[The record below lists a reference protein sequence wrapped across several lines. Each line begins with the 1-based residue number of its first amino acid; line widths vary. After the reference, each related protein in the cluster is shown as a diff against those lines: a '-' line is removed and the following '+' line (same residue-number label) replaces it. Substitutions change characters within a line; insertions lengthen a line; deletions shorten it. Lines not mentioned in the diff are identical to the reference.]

1 MDMGC
6 GASGGEGSPS
16 AAPDTAERAPAGES
30 GASGAGAGDVGK
42 VPAGLHALSKE
53 QQERG
58 KALPLLLQKRVLND
72 NSKYGEDQYVYRVC
86 LTGGPC
92 GGKSSSQESLS
103 KALTAKGYNVYFAP
117 EVPTILMNGGCVYP
131 GLAPEKKA
139 QLTAFEDGIIQ
150 MQLQMERSFTKIAS
164 STGKPSVVIFDRG
177 LLDIP
182 AYLPREAWLELLE
195 TLGFTEEYFAGRYDI
210 VLHLVTT
217 AHGVEDV
224 YEVQK
229 SNNAA
234 RTETAQQARDLC
246 DKVFDCWSI
255 HPNVVKLENTADGF
269 VSKLESGT
277 TAVLEMIEAKKVWLR
292 RKAAQENA
300 AEGANKRVKL
310 AE

>member
-6 GASGGEGSPS
+6 GASGGEGSPL
-16 AAPDTAERAPAGES
+16 AAPDTAERPPPAAES
-30 GASGAGAGDVGK
+30 DASGAGAGDVGK
-42 VPAGLHALSKE
+42 VTAGLHALSKE

-234 RTETAQQARDLC
+234 RSETAQQARDLC
-246 DKVFDCWSI
+246 DKVLDCWSI

-269 VSKLESGT
+269 ASKLASGT
-277 TAVLEMIEAKKVWLR
+277 SAVLEMIDAKKVWLR
-292 RKAAQENA
+292 RKAAQETA
-300 AEGANKRVKL
+300 AEGANKHAK
-310 AE
+310 